1 MYRGCHCFF
10 FLIVVVGLPG
20 VLFVLPDSY
29 VDPEYKD
36 YGGESFSLE
45 FEILMTMLLYFVSVI
60 EYRMVCCACSFGV
73 NV

>member
-1 MYRGCHCFF
+1 
-10 FLIVVVGLPG
+10 
-20 VLFVLPDSY
+20 VLPDSY

-45 FEILMTMLLYFVSVI
+45 FEILMTILLYFVSVI